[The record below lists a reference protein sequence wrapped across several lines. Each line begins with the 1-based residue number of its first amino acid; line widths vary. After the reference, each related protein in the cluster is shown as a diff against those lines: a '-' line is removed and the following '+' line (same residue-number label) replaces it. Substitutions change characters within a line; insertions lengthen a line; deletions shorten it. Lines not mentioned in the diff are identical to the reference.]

1 MPKKDTFKAEI
12 ELLFIAE
19 VVSQHRL
26 NNIAITDKFN
36 QKFETFQT
44 VMLQT
49 VYNLVL
55 TMIPSITKQQM

>member
-19 VVSQHRL
+19 VVSQRRL
-26 NNIAITDKFN
+26 NNIAITDIFN

>member
-19 VVSQHRL
+19 VVSQRRL